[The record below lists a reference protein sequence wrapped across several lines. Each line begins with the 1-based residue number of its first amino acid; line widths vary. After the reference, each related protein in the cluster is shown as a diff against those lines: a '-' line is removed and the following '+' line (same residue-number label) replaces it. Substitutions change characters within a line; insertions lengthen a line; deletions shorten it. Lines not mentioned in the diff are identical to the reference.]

1 MTQLSLQ
8 NVSKSFGKTSVIRG
22 LDLDVVS
29 GEFIVL
35 VGPSGCGK
43 STVLRM
49 IAGLEDLTAGE
60 VRLNGRVVNS
70 LSPKERGVAMVFQN
84 YALYPHMSVRQNISF
99 GLKLSKMAAQ
109 EIDLRVS
116 EAARTLNLSDYL
128 DKKPGQLSG
137 GQKQRVAMGR
147 AMVRRPQLFLF
158 DEPLSN
164 LDAALRVRMRA
175 EIAQLHKRL
184 GCTTVY
190 VTHDQVE
197 AMTLADRIAVVN
209 GGKIEQLG
217 APLDLYNAPETKFV
231 ASFLGMPPMNF
242 LPSAMIPVRQSP
254 HGAVEVG
261 FRAEDS
267 LLAHDERLKE
277 ASAQSGVG
285 TGLINI
291 PGGAVKLVEPLGGI
305 SHIHV
310 QLSGGAEV
318 VAETRMKVLPKIG
331 DVVDILVDGS
341 KLHFF
346 DASGKTLSPSGD
358 RQPRRPSTTAES

>member
-1 MTQLSLQ
+1 MAQLSLR
-8 NVSKSFGKTSVIRG
+8 NVSKNFGKTQVIRS
-22 LDLDVVS
+22 LDLDVTP

-49 IAGLEDLTAGE
+49 IAGLEDLTSGQ
-60 VRLNGRVVNS
+60 VLLDGRVVNT

-84 YALYPHMSVRQNISF
+84 YALYPHMTVKQNISF
-99 GLKLSKMAAQ
+99 GLKLSNMPADEVMKRVTDAAK
-109 EIDLRVS
+109 
-116 EAARTLNLSDYL
+116 TLNLTEYL

-147 AMVRRPQLFLF
+147 AMVRRPSLFVF

-217 APLDLYNAPETKFV
+217 APLELYNSPSTRFV

-242 LPSAMIPVRQSP
+242 LPVSMIPAQRIA

-261 FRAEDS
+261 FRAEDTR
-267 LLAHDERLKE
+267 LADDPEAKNANRIDLKG
-277 ASAQSGVG
+277 GV
-285 TGLINI
+285 
-291 PGGAVKLVEPLGGI
+291 VKLVEPLGGM
-305 SHIHV
+305 SHIH
-310 QLSGGAEV
+310 LDIPGASDV
-318 VAETRMKVLPKIG
+318 VVETRRTDLPKIG
-331 DVVDILVDGS
+331 DLADVVIDGS
-341 KLHFF
+341 RLYFF
-346 DASGKTLSPSGD
+346 DAKEQAIKSTARKD
-358 RQPRRPSTTAES
+358 RD